1 MGPLAN
7 RRVLVT
13 DEEMRHSLPVV
24 RSLARAGA
32 TVIALSHSE
41 NALAFASRAVAV
53 RLLSP
58 AATDPVFARFIEDLV
73 RTSPF
78 DILMPVGLD
87 SHRALAVS
95 NLSDLDPPRAIY
107 IATFSHPTP
116 PERIRA
122 GRRWAETEG
131 RSPRA
136 S

>member
-58 AATDPVFARFIEDLV
+58 PATDPVFARFIEDLV

-87 SHRALAVS
+87 SHRALAAHQHR
-95 NLSDLDPPRAIY
+95 LRPHLALALAPA
-107 IATFSHPTP
+107 
-116 PERIRA
+116 
-122 GRRWAETEG
+122 
-131 RSPRA
+131 
-136 S
+136 